1 MSKTVL
7 IEGLREIYS
16 AHGTSADADGGSVN
30 AISDGAILIEDGVI
44 AKVGPRDEVAA
55 GLPAGTPRRD
65 MGGKVAIPC
74 FVDPHTHLVWGG
86 DRGEEFNRRL
96 HGASYVEIAAAGGG
110 IKSTVRQTRASDAA
124 TLETRARGT
133 LDTMLLHGVATI
145 EAKSGYGLDL
155 ETELRQ
161 LDVMDAL
168 ADHPVELHQTF
179 MGAHEV
185 PEEYAGRPGDYID
198 FLNEELLPRVA
209 ARGTVR
215 YVDIFC
221 EEGVFEIADSR
232 RHLKRAKDLGFA
244 LRLHADEL
252 FPLGGAGLAAELG
265 AISADHLVHA
275 TPEHRRA
282 MALAGVFA
290 TLLPG
295 TSFFLRGPYADAK
308 GFLQDGCHIALS
320 TDFNPGSSHTV
331 SQALMMA
338 LACMNMG
345 LTLEQSFVGVTLNAA
360 CAIGQGH
367 RLGTIE
373 PGKDADICF
382 LDVPS
387 ASYLVYY
394 WGINHVTDV
403 IKGGRAVVTDRRR
416 V

>member
-1 MSKTVL
+1 MSEPILV
-7 IEGLREIYS
+7 EGLSEIYTAKGS
-16 AHGTSADADGGSVN
+16 RPDSQGETVTS
-30 AISDGAILIEDGVI
+30 IRDGAILIRDGRI
-44 AKVGPRDEVAA
+44 AAIG
-55 GLPAGTPRRD
+55 PAGSFEVPVEATRVD
-65 MGGKVAIPC
+65 MGGRVAIPC
-74 FVDPHTHLVWGG
+74 FIDPHTHLVWGG

-96 HGASYVEIAAAGGG
+96 HGATYVEIAQAGGG
-110 IKSTVRQTRASDAA
+110 IKSTVRQTRAADKG
-124 TLETRARGT
+124 TLEARARRT

-145 EAKSGYGLDL
+145 EAKTGYGLDL

-168 ADHPVELHQTF
+168 ADHPVALHQTF

-185 PEEYAGRPGDYID
+185 PEEYEGRPRSYID
-198 FLNEELLPRVA
+198 FLNAELLPRVA
-209 ARGTVR
+209 ERGTVPF
-215 YVDIFC
+215 VDIFC
-221 EEGVFEIADSR
+221 EKGVFEIEDSR
-232 RHLKRAKDLGFA
+232 RHLQRAAELGFA

-265 AISADHLVHA
+265 AVGADHLVH
-275 TPEHRRA
+275 TSPEHRRA
-282 MALAGVFA
+282 MARAGVMA

-308 GFLQDGCHIALS
+308 GFLEDGCDIALS

-345 LTLEQSFVGVTLNAA
+345 LTLEQSFCGVTLNAA
-360 CAIGQGH
+360 CAIGQGD

-373 PGKDADICF
+373 VGKDADISF

-403 IKGGRAVVTDRRR
+403 IKGGRRVVRDRRLSA
-416 V
+416 